1 MAGVFS
7 KVGGYKPSKNAFS
20 LRHSNLCDMGFG
32 DVVPIDCIEMVPG
45 DVFRNDVNIVGRLSN
60 SLSSPMLADM
70 DVIVEAFFVPTR
82 LLMGHDANFDTPVGE
97 RNFEELLVGGKDGN
111 EDLSVPVYGLPNKE
125 LKFGFGGIS
134 DYIGIQQNVVI
145 NSADVPLVF
154 PWRAYRFIWN
164 EFYRF
169 EQLEEEIQVCQYL
182 NAGND
187 ADSTKISNADYDKLL
202 KRGWRRDYFT
212 SALPF
217 QQFGT
222 SPAFQLEGVLPVE
235 FYYPD
240 TSVNLNYH
248 VDAPPT
254 GNTWYPYSGTG
265 TVNFPSYSKQ
275 GSVDYTVDPVS
286 WTFNRKTSGE
296 YNGSGTSN
304 VHFTP
309 RYPDFAVW
317 QDVSGE
323 YNGSP
328 NFNYF
333 SDGEVQGSCTP
344 SASFSFTTYPKG
356 RVDLRDAV
364 TFDISDI
371 RTNFQIQKWM
381 ERNARGGVRYTEY
394 LQSHFGVSPS
404 DARLQRPEFVGS
416 FRLNWIVSEVL
427 QTSATQDGSTAQG
440 NQAGQAICIGSGSLG
455 TYKAYEFGYY
465 MIMASVIP
473 KAQYQQ
479 GLPRWLSRRT
489 RFDFYSPEFAHLS
502 EQAVL
507 NKELFVSGNTETDND
522 IFGFQGI
529 WNELRYLPS
538 RVSYHMRSDAPDY
551 SFDYWHQ
558 ARFFSST
565 PVLNKEF
572 LEIGSTDSGKA
583 ELMRPF
589 AVQDENPFIMH
600 FGFNLRANR
609 PIPYLAEPGLVDHF

>member
-97 RNFEELLVGGKDGN
+97 RNFEELLVGGKDGT

-187 ADSTKISNADYDKLL
+187 ADSTKISNADYDRLL

-222 SPAFQLEGVLPVE
+222 SPAFQLEGLIPVTIPMAGVSNFAQVVDGSIDFLGKSHFDGYSPIGIGANSGDLHSIRYIDGE
-235 FYYPD
+235 LSYASD
-240 TSVNLNYH
+240 AVTAIIHNSRVSGLSGVNL
-248 VDAPPT
+248 
-254 GNTWYPYSGTG
+254 TG
-265 TVNFPSYSKQ
+265 T
-275 GSVDYTVDPVS
+275 
-286 WTFNRKTSGE
+286 
-296 YNGSGTSN
+296 
-304 VHFTP
+304 
-309 RYPDFAVW
+309 A
-317 QDVSGE
+317 DVS
-323 YNGSP
+323 N
-328 NFNYF
+328 
-333 SDGEVQGSCTP
+333 
-344 SASFSFTTYPKG
+344 
-356 RVDLRDAV
+356 AV

-507 NKELFVSGNTETDND
+507 NKELFVSGNTDKDND

-558 ARFFSST
+558 ARFFSTT

>member
-187 ADSTKISNADYDKLL
+187 SDTTKISNADYDKLL

-212 SALPF
+212 SSLPF

-222 SPAFQLEGVLPVE
+222 SPAFQLEGLIPVTIPMAGVSN
-235 FYYPD
+235 FAQVVD
-240 TSVNLNYH
+240 GTIDFSGSTSSAYNANYSALGLSTSSGDLITRYSEGACKGSISANIHNSRVSGLSGVNL
-248 VDAPPT
+248 
-254 GNTWYPYSGTG
+254 TG
-265 TVNFPSYSKQ
+265 T
-275 GSVDYTVDPVS
+275 
-286 WTFNRKTSGE
+286 
-296 YNGSGTSN
+296 
-304 VHFTP
+304 
-309 RYPDFAVW
+309 A
-317 QDVSGE
+317 DVS
-323 YNGSP
+323 N
-328 NFNYF
+328 
-333 SDGEVQGSCTP
+333 
-344 SASFSFTTYPKG
+344 
-356 RVDLRDAV
+356 AV

-558 ARFFSST
+558 ARFFSTT